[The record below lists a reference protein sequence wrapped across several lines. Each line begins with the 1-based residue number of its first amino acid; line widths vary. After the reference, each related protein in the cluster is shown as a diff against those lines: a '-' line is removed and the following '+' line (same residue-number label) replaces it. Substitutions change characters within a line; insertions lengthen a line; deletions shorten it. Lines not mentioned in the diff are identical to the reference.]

1 MSAEQQSSIVTRHS
15 SILVIQTAFLGDAI
29 LTTPLL
35 AALAERHG
43 PVDVVV
49 TPAAAPLL
57 VAHPVIREVIP
68 FDKRGRDR
76 SFRGLWRLG
85 TRLRER
91 RYVRVY
97 LPHRSLRSAILAWLT
112 GAPERIGFA
121 DSVAAWSY
129 TRRVARPKAGHEVER
144 LLALV
149 ESRKDGKTE
158 GREGAEAAA
167 APPVQLGLT
176 VDDRRQAAA
185 WLAEQGIADGF
196 IALAPGSVWATKR
209 WPYYRELAERLD
221 RPVVV
226 VGGPEDADTGREIGA
241 GEPSRIRSAAGELP
255 LAVSAALLAHAAVVV
270 TNDSAPLHLGAA
282 AGVPVVAIFGPTVP
296 AFGFGPRGHR
306 DQIVELGG
314 LACRPCSTH
323 GPMRCPLGHHRCMRE
338 LGVERVLE
346 AVQRAV
352 VSR

>member
-149 ESRKDGKTE
+149 ERRKDGKTE
-158 GREGAEAAA
+158 GRKERRGSHDSPGP
-167 APPVQLGLT
+167 APISFRPSDFPSIRPSYGT
-176 VDDRRQAAA
+176 VPRPCTRRCSRSS
-185 WLAEQGIADGF
+185 WM
-196 IALAPGSVWATKR
+196 R
-209 WPYYRELAERLD
+209 C
-221 RPVVV
+221 
-226 VGGPEDADTGREIGA
+226 
-241 GEPSRIRSAAGELP
+241 RIRSR
-255 LAVSAALLAHAAVVV
+255 S
-270 TNDSAPLHLGAA
+270 
-282 AGVPVVAIFGPTVP
+282 
-296 AFGFGPRGHR
+296 
-306 DQIVELGG
+306 
-314 LACRPCSTH
+314 
-323 GPMRCPLGHHRCMRE
+323 
-338 LGVERVLE
+338 
-346 AVQRAV
+346 
-352 VSR
+352 SRS